1 MQSSQRIATAMPSA
15 VNSLVLT
22 SSAFG
27 VSAACAR
34 PVKAFIASGASPRNV
49 RMTPLILLVW
59 FCQSVMG
66 RFSSTNIHDAE
77 YDFGSRD
84 IDADQKQTVRL
95 FPCRPFRPQQEQKQ
109 RAPGHLILLPEGQA
123 HRRRGALLPR
133 RKGGRP
139 VPPGSPSSP
148 GGFLPGSR
156 SQPRPPTTSG
166 NLKTTTS

>member
-1 MQSSQRIATAMPSA
+1 MQSSQRVAPAMPSA
-15 VNSLVLT
+15 INSLVLT

-34 PVKAFIASGASPRNV
+34 PVKAFIASGASPRKV

-84 IDADQKQTVRL
+84 IDADQKQTGRL
-95 FPCRPFRPQQEQKQ
+95 LPCRPFRPQQEQKQ
-109 RAPGHLILLPEGQA
+109 RAPGHLILVPEGQA
-123 HRRRGALLPR
+123 HRLLRIDVILRQVGIDEPLPAAAADHL
-133 RKGGRP
+133 RP
-139 VPPGSPSSP
+139 FENHHRVM
-148 GGFLPGSR
+148 
-156 SQPRPPTTSG
+156 T
-166 NLKTTTS
+166 